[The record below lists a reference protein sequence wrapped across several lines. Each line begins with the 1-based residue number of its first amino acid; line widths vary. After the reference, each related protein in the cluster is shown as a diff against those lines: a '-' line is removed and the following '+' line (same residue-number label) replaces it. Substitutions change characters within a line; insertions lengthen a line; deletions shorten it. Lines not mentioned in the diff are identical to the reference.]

1 MKMIEFVSITSSG
14 REQVRMTLAAYDG
27 GENEITGHREEGSYF
42 MGARLHLFED
52 IKIVGSCITLP

>member
-1 MKMIEFVSITSSG
+1 
-14 REQVRMTLAAYDG
+14 MTLAAYDG
-27 GENEITGHREEGSYF
+27 GENEITGQLEEGSYF